1 MLYVTDDQR
10 MLIMISVGSLLLL
23 LPLLPYAGKLIEIF
37 IGDLLMYIVLI
48 FI

>member
-23 LPLLPYAGKLIEIF
+23 LPILSSAGKLIEIF